1 MKWAVSILI
10 FCVAVLIGLG
20 MVMLYSSSMNM
31 EIELNKPRRGA
42 EAAAAPAVNAG
53 MNMETEKSAVG
64 THYLMS
70 QFQWFIFGLI
80 CCVIAAGMDYR
91 RLKRLSPWLLGLSV
105 VLLIL
110 VFVPFLGHPIKGAH
124 RWIWRPGLP
133 HFQSSELAKLA
144 LILFLAA
151 YGDRYQRQMTSLKKG
166 LLIPGAI
173 IGVVLAL
180 IFIEPDRGCAILLA
194 AVCGVMMIVAG
205 VRLSSLIPPVALLI
219 GGLVFSFMHDP
230 MRLGRIMAW
239 AHPEQN
245 KSGAGYQA
253 YEAIIALG
261 SGGWSGLGLGN
272 GRQKLGFVPEHHT
285 DFIFSIIGEELGLVA
300 TMAVVLLFIAL
311 VVCGVFI
318 ARRSSDARFQAYQ
331 KLLARVAERQ
341 QSKEITLNLSK
352 RLEQAHTDRELDN
365 LQKDALA
372 DEETGG
378 DPKLA
383 DKQPDLVL
391 HEAERVLV
399 DLIPFWSQAAP

>member
-1 MKWAVSILI
+1 
-10 FCVAVLIGLG
+10 
-20 MVMLYSSSMNM
+20 MLYSSSMNM

-318 ARRSSDARFQAYQ
+318 ARRSSDAFGLLLGAGLTFMIGLQAFINIGVVTSMLPNKGMPLPFISY
-331 KLLARVAERQ
+331 
-341 QSKEITLNLSK
+341 
-352 RLEQAHTDRELDN
+352 
-365 LQKDALA
+365 
-372 DEETGG
+372 GG
-378 DPKLA
+378 SN
-383 DKQPDLVL
+383 LVL
-391 HEAERVLV
+391 MLVAVGLLISISRFATEAVPKRSSN
-399 DLIPFWSQAAP
+399 PFEAALEPSHA